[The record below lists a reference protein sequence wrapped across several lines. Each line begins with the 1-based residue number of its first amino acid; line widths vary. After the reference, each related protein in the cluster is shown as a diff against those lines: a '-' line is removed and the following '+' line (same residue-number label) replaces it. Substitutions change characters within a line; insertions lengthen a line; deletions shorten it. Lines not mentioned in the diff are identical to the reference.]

1 MRIGEVGAATGVT
14 TKTLRFYESIGLLPE
29 PQRTPSGYR
38 DYPPDVADRIRFI
51 REAQSAG
58 LTLAEVTSVLELKDN
73 GSRSCEHTMALVQ
86 RHLAEIDDKIA
97 ALVETRERLADL
109 AQRATRLDP
118 TDCAD
123 PHRCQVIER
132 TLDKVPESPR

>member
-29 PQRTPSGYR
+29 PVRTPSGYR
-38 DYPPDVADRIRFI
+38 DYPAEVTDRIRFI

-58 LTLAEVTSVLELKDN
+58 LTLAQVTSVLELKDT
-73 GSRSCEHTMALVQ
+73 GSGSCEHTLALVE
-86 RHLAEIDDKIA
+86 RHLAEIDDKVA
-97 ALVETRERLADL
+97 ALLETRTHLAEL

-118 TDCAD
+118 VDCTD
-123 PHRCQVIER
+123 PHRCQVIAHIG
-132 TLDKVPESPR
+132 

>member
-1 MRIGEVGAATGVT
+1 M
-14 TKTLRFYESIGLLPE
+14 
-29 PQRTPSGYR
+29 
-38 DYPPDVADRIRFI
+38 
-51 REAQSAG
+51 
-58 LTLAEVTSVLELKDN
+58 LELKDN
-73 GSRSCEHTMALVQ
+73 GSRSCEHTMALVE

-118 TDCAD
+118 TDCTD

-132 TLDKVPESPR
+132 TLDKIPESP